1 MKKFT
6 AVLLCIIMAAGIFSS
21 CSNGGKDNSDSADI
35 TITLDSHYAETD
47 ESVSRAYEKLCNAVI
62 AGESEVK
69 FNIGMSGDVTKLFYT
84 CFPLYSL
91 VSSINY
97 NEDSTGFKIE
107 YFHSPEEHKEIVSQF
122 KEKVD
127 SIMAECEYGKVNI
140 NRYIFNVYQ
149 YMCSNISVDN
159 SVTSTYE
166 TIMQGKGVAASIN
179 SMFEYIVLL
188 GGGEA
193 SHVLNYSGGGS
204 MISLVK
210 FNGSWLYFDV
220 ASEISEDTKALTR
233 FAMDRKRAG
242 ASYHFTDGEE
252 VFAVDDDSYS
262 PLSSSSSYTAEDDKI
277 TVLCDGETEFVL
289 KFN

>member
-1 MKKFT
+1 MKKIT
-6 AVLLCIIMAAGIFSS
+6 AVFLCVIMAAGMFCS
-21 CSNGGKDNSDSADI
+21 CSKGGKDLSDSADI

-69 FNIGMSGDVTKLFYT
+69 FNLGMSGDVTKLFYT

-91 VSSINY
+91 VSSMNY
-97 NEDSTGFKIE
+97 NEESTGVTIE
-107 YFHSPEEHKEIVSQF
+107 YFNSPEEHKEIVSRF

-127 SIMAECEYGKVNI
+127 SIMDECEYGKVNV

-149 YMCSNISVDN
+149 YMCSNITVDN

-166 TIMQGKGVAASIN
+166 AIMQGKGVSAAIN

-193 SHVLNYSGGGS
+193 SHVLNYSGSGS

-210 FNGSWLYFDV
+210 FNGSWLYFDA
-220 ASEISEDTKALTR
+220 ASEISKNTRALKY

-242 ASYHFTDGEE
+242 ASYQFTDGEA
-252 VFAVDDDSYS
+252 VFAVEDDFYS
-262 PLSSSSSYTAEDDKI
+262 ALSSSLSYTDENGEV
-277 TVLCDGETEFVL
+277 TVLCGDENEFVL